1 MFKNSIKNTILLLV
15 LVISFTLFSRCKK
28 DPTIITSN
36 NSIIGTWIWVKSIE
50 PRTGFITTPASEGF
64 NETRI
69 FMVNDTVEIYIDDNI
84 KYKYHYEF
92 KYWNLIDPTVPN
104 TDSTLMLIIN
114 EVRSFYSID
123 NDTLIISYAYV
134 DGHTNYYK
142 RQQ

>member
-1 MFKNSIKNTILLLV
+1 MKNINIIHLLVILLFA
-15 LVISFTLFSRCKK
+15 FTNCEKNH
-28 DPTIITSN
+28 DQSN
-36 NSIIGTWIWVKSIE
+36 NQIIGTWEWIKSIE
-50 PRTGFITTPASEGF
+50 PRSGFITTPATEGF

-69 FMVNDTVEIYIDDNI
+69 FMVNGTVEIYIDDNI